1 MNVCLGIAFAACH
14 KLGYVLFSFSFVSR
28 YFLIS
33 LHFFFDPLVVQEHTV
48 LSPCFWEFSNFLF
61 INFYFIPL
69 WFEKMHDSFSILKL
83 LNCFMA
89 SVQFSRSVVSDSLRP
104 HGLQHARPPC
114 PSPTPRVYSNSCPLS
129 RWCHPTILSSVGPF
143 SSCPQSFPPSGS
155 FQMSQLFASGGQSME
170 FQLKHQPFQWT
181 FRTDFL

>member
-1 MNVCLGIAFAACH
+1 MS
-14 KLGYVLFSFSFVSR
+14 VLE
-28 YFLIS
+28 LLLLHAIS
-33 LHFFFDPLVVQEHTV
+33 LDMFYFHFH
-48 LSPCFWEFSNFLF
+48 LSQDIFWFLF
-61 INFYFIPL
+61 ISSLIHWLSRSILFYLHVFENFPIFFSLISNFIPL

-129 RWCHPTILSSVGPF
+129 QWCHPTILSSVGPF